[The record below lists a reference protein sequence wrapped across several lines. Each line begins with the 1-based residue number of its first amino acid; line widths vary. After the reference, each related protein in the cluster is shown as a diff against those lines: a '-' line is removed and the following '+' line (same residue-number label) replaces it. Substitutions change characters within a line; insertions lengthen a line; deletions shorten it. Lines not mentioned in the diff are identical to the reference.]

1 MKRLSD
7 FVKEIIPVRL
17 AAVRNAYGI
26 PLKEISWLCED
37 TSISALT
44 AWESGSRTPAVDGLF
59 DFAVSFGV
67 SPNWLYGASKSPYDP
82 EFVLYA
88 ESTKGIYESFL
99 SRFIDTHMMNYKTRK
114 EDIITRA
121 HAYDSVDT
129 RISSFSLDAR
139 ANLLVLV
146 PYWHRLGKET
156 LSTPNIKKQ
165 LRHKMAERLNKCE
178 KSIAMILLTGEA
190 SCIIATDEYVSSI
203 TSIFCYNKT
212 AAEKSTAVRKTA
224 I

>member
-26 PLKEISWLCED
+26 PLKEVSWLCED

-82 EFVLYA
+82 EFLLYA
-88 ESTKGIYESFL
+88 ESTKGVYESFL
-99 SRFIDTHMMNYKTRK
+99 SRFIDTHMFIYRAR
-114 EDIITRA
+114 EDELIARA

-129 RISSFSLDAR
+129 RVSTFSLEAR
-139 ANLLVLV
+139 ANLLVLI
-146 PYWHRLGKET
+146 PYWYKLGKET
-156 LSTPNIKKQ
+156 LANPDIKKQ
-165 LRHKMAERLNKCE
+165 LRYKMAERLNKCE
-178 KSIAMILLTGEA
+178 RSISMILLTGEA
-190 SCIIATDEYVSSI
+190 SCIIATEECMDSQAQINV
-203 TSIFCYNKT
+203 
-212 AAEKSTAVRKTA
+212 
-224 I
+224 